1 MLISGLRVFWLFFIS
16 LFWGSRVCR
25 SVLVEGASNLT
36 GTNIH
41 LHVKY
46 VKISHYVCWVFENH
60 FSLMINKAAGFSGEL
75 PSVSSL

>member
-46 VKISHYVCWVFENH
+46 VKISHYVC
-60 FSLMINKAAGFSGEL
+60 
-75 PSVSSL
+75 